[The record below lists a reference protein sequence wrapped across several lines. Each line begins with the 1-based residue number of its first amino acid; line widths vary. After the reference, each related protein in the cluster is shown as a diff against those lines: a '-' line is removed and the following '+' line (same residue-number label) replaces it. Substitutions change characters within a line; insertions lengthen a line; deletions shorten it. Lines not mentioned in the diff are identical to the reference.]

1 VPRGKTEPNLLN
13 PRRDAI
19 LDAALEVFAEEGVA
33 AASIERIRE
42 LSRASTGSIYHHFGS
57 KEGIAGA
64 LYVACLADY
73 QREFLHAVESQ
84 DRARDFIEAGVRQHL
99 AWVAANRERAIF
111 LTTAREALTLAD
123 LAELRELNSRFF
135 GRLKQLFA
143 PWIEAGRLRNLP
155 LNLLEA
161 IWIGPSQ
168 EITRHWL
175 AGRVETLEGA
185 ADTLA
190 TAAWNALMT
199 HNKEIR

>member
-1 VPRGKTEPNLLN
+1 VPRAARTADLSN

-19 LDAALEVFAEEGVA
+19 LDAALKVFTEEGVA

-42 LSRASTGSIYHHFGS
+42 LSGASTGSIYHYFGS

-73 QREFLHAVESQ
+73 QRAFLRAVESE
-84 DRARDFIEAGVRQHL
+84 DRAREFIEAGVRQHL
-99 AWVAANRERAIF
+99 AWVAANRERAIL
-111 LTTAREALTLAD
+111 LTTVREALTLAD
-123 LAELRELNSRFF
+123 VAELRALNSRFF
-135 GRLKQLFA
+135 GRLTQLFA
-143 PWIEAGRLRNLP
+143 PWTEAGRLRGLP

-168 EITRHWL
+168 ELTRHWL
-175 AGRVETLEGA
+175 AGRAQTLEDA

-190 TAAWNALMT
+190 TAAWNALKT
-199 HNKEIR
+199 DKETR

>member
-1 VPRGKTEPNLLN
+1 LK
-13 PRRDAI
+13 
-19 LDAALEVFAEEGVA
+19 VFTEEGVV

-42 LSRASTGSIYHHFGS
+42 LSGASTGSIYHHFRS

-73 QREFLHAVESQ
+73 QREFLRAVESK
-84 DRARDFIEAGVRQHL
+84 RRPRDFIQAGVRQHL
-99 AWVAANRERAIF
+99 AWVAANRERAIL

-123 LAELRELNSRFF
+123 VAELRELNSRFF
-135 GRLKQLFA
+135 GRLTQLLT
-143 PWIEAGRLRNLP
+143 PWTEAGRLRSLP

-168 EITRHWL
+168 ELSRHWL
-175 AGRVETLEGA
+175 AGREQTLEDA

-190 TAAWNALMT
+190 TAAWNALKT
-199 HNKEIR
+199 NKETR

>member
-1 VPRGKTEPNLLN
+1 MARTADNTDLSN

-19 LDAALEVFAEEGVA
+19 LAAALQVFAEEGVA

-42 LSRASTGSIYHHFGS
+42 LSGASTGSIYHHFGS

-73 QREFLHAVESQ
+73 QREFLRAVESKPG
-84 DRARDFIEAGVRQHL
+84 ARDFIEAGVRRHL
-99 AWVAANRERAIF
+99 AWVAANRERAIL

-123 LAELRELNSRFF
+123 VAELRDQNSRFF
-135 GRLKQLFA
+135 GRLTQLLA
-143 PWIEAGRLRNLP
+143 PWTEAGRLRRLP

-168 EITRHWL
+168 ELSRHWL
-175 AGRVETLEGA
+175 AGRVQTLDDA

-190 TAAWNALMT
+190 TAAWNALKT
-199 HNKEIR
+199 DKETR

>member
-1 VPRGKTEPNLLN
+1 VAREASQPYLSS
-13 PRRDAI
+13 PRREAI
-19 LDAALEVFAEEGVA
+19 LDAALKVFTEEGVA

-42 LSRASTGSIYHHFGS
+42 LSGASTGSIYHHFGS

-73 QREFLHAVESQ
+73 QREFLRAVESK

-99 AWVAANRERAIF
+99 AWVAANRERAIL
-111 LTTAREALTLAD
+111 LTTARETLTLAG
-123 LAELRELNSRFF
+123 LAELRELNGRFF
-135 GRLKQLFA
+135 GRLTQLFE
-143 PWIEAGRLRNLP
+143 PWTEAGRLRKLP

-168 EITRHWL
+168 ELTRHWL
-175 AGRVETLEGA
+175 AGRAQTLEDA

-190 TAAWNALMT
+190 TAAWNALKT
-199 HNKEIR
+199 DKETP

>member
-1 VPRGKTEPNLLN
+1 VPRGSSQPHLLN
-13 PRRDAI
+13 PRRAAI
-19 LDAALEVFAEEGVA
+19 LAAALKVFAEEGVA

-64 LYVACLADY
+64 LYVECLTDY
-73 QREFLHAVESQ
+73 QRRFLRAVESK
-84 DRARDFIEAGVRQHL
+84 DRARDLIEAGVRQHL
-99 AWVAANRERAIF
+99 AWVAGNRERAIF

-123 LAELRELNSRFF
+123 LAALRELNSRFF

-155 LNLLEA
+155 LNVLEA

-175 AGRVETLEGA
+175 AGRVATLEGA
-185 ADTLA
+185 ADALA
-190 TAAWNALMT
+190 TAAWNALKT
-199 HNKEIR
+199 DKETR